1 MSHFLNIA
9 LSLFHRLFPVVPFA
23 GEDKTNISLDSR
35 KGLISSAG
43 FQKKFHPLP
52 WMDGWSLWCH
62 WRVEWGWSFCPQGWW
77 ARFWPVLGLKLLLDR
92 NKYTLFLQVI
102 TRHEVATNS
111 SAFQLLLITNH
122 VGTELMILLSRKIH
136 FSNTFS
142 LLMMMIVFPCKGV
155 DRHEPLIFLTRWNS
169 LF

>member
-52 WMDGWSLWCH
+52 WMDGW
-62 WRVEWGWSFCPQGWW
+62 
-77 ARFWPVLGLKLLLDR
+77 
-92 NKYTLFLQVI
+92 
-102 TRHEVATNS
+102 
-111 SAFQLLLITNH
+111 
-122 VGTELMILLSRKIH
+122 M
-136 FSNTFS
+136 
-142 LLMMMIVFPCKGV
+142 
-155 DRHEPLIFLTRWNS
+155 EPLMSLKSGVRVKFLSSGVMSTILTCFRAQITIRS
-169 LF
+169 